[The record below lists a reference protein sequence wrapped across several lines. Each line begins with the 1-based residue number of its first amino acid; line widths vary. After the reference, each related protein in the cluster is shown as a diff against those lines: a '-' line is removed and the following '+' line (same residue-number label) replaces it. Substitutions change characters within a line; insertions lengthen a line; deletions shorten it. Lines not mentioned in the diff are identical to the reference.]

1 MTAALVL
8 AGCVVVGG
16 SLAAITVCNEL
27 NNGAHWWC
35 LLCAL
40 LRLLA
45 RRIR

>member
-1 MTAALVL
+1 MIAALVL
-8 AGCVVVGG
+8 AGFVVASG
-16 SLAAITVCNEL
+16 SLAAIAVCNEL

-35 LLCAL
+35 PLCAL

>member
-1 MTAALVL
+1 MTTTLALAGLVAYALVS
-8 AGCVVVGG
+8 AFICVQ
-16 SLAAITVCNEL
+16 L

-35 LLCAL
+35 PLCAL